1 MLNAQK
7 ENRGSADLLVT
18 QRCQRVLGYTL
29 LAYMTL
35 MIAIITLIPFA
46 FSIPKSVQFTL
57 HGNLSDVFTNI
68 VLFVPLGFF
77 FQIIHGQFGLKSSI
91 MALCFGLV
99 VSGLVEVGQLFLP
112 SRCSSVIDII
122 MNGSGACLGAAVAGY
137 HQVMVRKGRVPEI
150 FGFRLPL
157 IWSVYLLVPL
167 LWLGGFSM
175 GNEISR
181 IGLMVLIGIYGGGVI
196 SSAIVN
202 RSMYSSK
209 RIGLAVFSYAAGW
222 FMIGAAP
229 ALTRFPLAILGV
241 GLLVGFA
248 AQLSCCVWKKNH
260 TTERRFELPTLKRL
274 FPIYLFY
281 LFLLS
286 VWSTTIP
293 LGEWTLRG
301 DFQSLYQAERV
312 LFIARFVE
320 VIAAFTL
327 LGYLLAE
334 MSGRKKQTRL
344 SALNLVVIYIL
355 GIAIFITT
363 LRNIRSE
370 PLFLLV
376 EAFLFAMAGIYGA
389 IIYRLQL
396 NVVRGP
402 RKKRKL
408 KKTSS
413 TACLSVSCKH

>member
-7 ENRGSADLLVT
+7 ENRCSADLLGT

-57 HGNLSDVFTNI
+57 RGNLSDVFTNI

-99 VSGLVEVGQLFLP
+99 VSGLLEVGQLFLP
-112 SRCSSVIDII
+112 SRCSSVIDFI

-301 DFQSLYQAERV
+301 DFHSLYQAERV

-344 SALNLVVIYIL
+344 GALNLVVIYIL
-355 GIAIFITT
+355 GIAIFTTT

-370 PLFLLV
+370 LLFMLV

-408 KKTSS
+408 KKPSS